1 MSSCISKVKRRKT
14 IKFVYKIVILKTHF
28 CLIYKRRPFVDHLV
42 ERFFKQIIECSDVG
56 INPEDEEE
64 LEELRA
70 YGLETGEK
78 EDKSEYV
85 LKVSPSQSLHF

>member
-1 MSSCISKVKRRKT
+1 MFSRFSKVNFFLFFLF
-14 IKFVYKIVILKTHF
+14 IF
-28 CLIYKRRPFVDHLV
+28 LINFFIRRPFVDHLV

-85 LKVSPSQSLHF
+85 LKVK

>member
-1 MSSCISKVKRRKT
+1 MFSRFSKVT
-14 IKFVYKIVILKTHF
+14 LFLF
-28 CLIYKRRPFVDHLV
+28 FFLFLINFFIRRPFVDHLV

-64 LEELRA
+64 LEELKA

-85 LKVSPSQSLHF
+85 LKVK